1 MIITEIPNNLPN
13 TNPIRERMD
22 VYIPNIHENL
32 PRRNGFVYAL
42 IGAGGS
48 GKSSLMLSMFK
59 SPKYYRCKFDNI
71 YYFTPQTSFMSV
83 EKHPFCNHDKVYHDL
98 EISTLENIYD
108 ELLLLK

>member
-1 MIITEIPNNLPN
+1 MIITEIPNDLLVPH

-22 VYIPNIHENL
+22 VYIPKINENL

-71 YYFTPQTSFMSV
+71 YYFTPHSSFMSV
-83 EKHPFCNHDKVYHDL
+83 EKHPFSHHNKVYHDL
-98 EISTLENIYD
+98 EISTLENI
-108 ELLLLK
+108 